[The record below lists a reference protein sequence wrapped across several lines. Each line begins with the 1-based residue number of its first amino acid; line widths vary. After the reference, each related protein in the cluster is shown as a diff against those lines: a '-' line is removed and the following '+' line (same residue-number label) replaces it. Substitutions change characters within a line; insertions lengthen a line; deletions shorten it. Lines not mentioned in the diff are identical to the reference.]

1 MILGIKIIAAIAI
14 AIIELINTA
23 AAEISLTCLIEG
35 WISGCKWLHNFS
47 IAEFKASAL
56 KITAEIIKTDNHS
69 DLSIWK

>member
-35 WISGCKWLHNFS
+35 
-47 IAEFKASAL
+47 
-56 KITAEIIKTDNHS
+56 
-69 DLSIWK
+69 